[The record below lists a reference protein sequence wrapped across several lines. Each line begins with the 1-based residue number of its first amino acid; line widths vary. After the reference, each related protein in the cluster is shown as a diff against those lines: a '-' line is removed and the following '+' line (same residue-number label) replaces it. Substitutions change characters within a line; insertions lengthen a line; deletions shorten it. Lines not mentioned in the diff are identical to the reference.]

1 MPCARTSS
9 SRRSACTSSSS
20 ACSLTTSGLGPAA
33 CMRCGGAVAAGPGAW
48 ASACAGGAPSPVRSI
63 TSSAGCV
70 AGWGAGRARLR
81 RGACCC
87 AGQAC
92 PPAQQADSSVDSSH
106 LLPGTV
112 SMPHEAAACQRC
124 PAEQS
129 APRCQSDH
137 DRTARLPAELGSVA
151 GRLWGGRG
159 ARTACPATGCCM
171 LAGAGMRAA
180 RPQPSARRTVTCVRL
195 SRTCVSGRI
204 RHAAHQPGGWPP
216 CARMPCAPPP
226 QCTPAPQGVCEAHAL
241 DLSMRCCIPG
251 ATPCGPCSDQCAE
264 ARPCRRGL
272 LRW

>member
-1 MPCARTSS
+1 MQHQRLRRRRWLLLECLPSACNPCQCRQQQGKWKVLPRRHHHEQLVRPTMPCARTSS

-129 APRCQSDH
+129 APRCHSDH
-137 DRTARLPAELGSVA
+137 D
-151 GRLWGGRG
+151 
-159 ARTACPATGCCM
+159 
-171 LAGAGMRAA
+171 
-180 RPQPSARRTVTCVRL
+180 
-195 SRTCVSGRI
+195 
-204 RHAAHQPGGWPP
+204 
-216 CARMPCAPPP
+216 
-226 QCTPAPQGVCEAHAL
+226 
-241 DLSMRCCIPG
+241 
-251 ATPCGPCSDQCAE
+251 
-264 ARPCRRGL
+264 
-272 LRW
+272 